1 MSLFLQQQQS
11 PITSLI
17 FIELDIRLDVLLAY
31 IKPKLVFKYPQV
43 NHLCNS
49 WNDYRIVNDAEQT
62 LILNQVQI
70 TNISKSL
77 RIELSLILS
86 LQSYHQTIPAV
97 ERKE

>member
-1 MSLFLQQQQS
+1 M
-11 PITSLI
+11 
-17 FIELDIRLDVLLAY
+17 LLAY

-49 WNDYRIVNDAEQT
+49 WNDYRIVNDVEQT

-77 RIELSLILS
+77 RIEFSLILFAKLS
-86 LQSYHQTIPAV
+86 PDYTCS
-97 ERKE
+97 